1 MDRENRFYRLDLRV
15 VFASL
20 FAGWIGLAC
29 ITGCNSWVS
38 KNRDKDNHF
47 IKETRR
53 IQELMVDPDRPRLIG
68 EVTSSLGMSP
78 SHYDSYAIAASLPG
92 TGGIVRPGVQRDWI
106 LDELRVRETESPES
120 FLDDPSTAL
129 VKLRITANPCD
140 SKGDVFDVYVDNS
153 TECTATN
160 LAEGFILE
168 SRLCEMAMLQ
178 GRLRT
183 SDPKANASG
192 ELVILPTSFT
202 HQSELTPIQ
211 AVVIGGARLKEDQ
224 PIGLRIEAEF
234 RHVIVTK
241 AIEKAINS
249 RYFYKDSNKQKMVAV
264 GTSDWYV
271 GLSAVPKY
279 KHDPAHFMSVIKCTG
294 FGETE
299 DEQQERLIGC
309 RKLLTNPATSR
320 RAAAELEAIGT
331 DAAKETLI
339 AGLTS
344 LDKEVRFYSAYSLSY
359 LDCKESVPVLLELAQ
374 TTPAARELCLVGLA
388 VNEDFSAREALEQL
402 LQEKDPDLRFGAF
415 RAIRLRNPADMS
427 VKGEVIGKDVQ
438 FVQVPSSIPLLAVSL
453 QKHKELIL
461 FGNSIAITLS
471 APLSPTQLLTLT
483 PIAGNQIKLTK
494 RQGSGEIRNSVVA
507 SDVVS
512 VLRGLGNIQANY
524 NDVVHTLNQLA
535 LNQALSTPVAMN
547 PLHNQTMQIVDS
559 ANKDSKPFHDTKEV
573 NVDNASVEHANSKKS
588 SWWPAIGIRKA
599 SWSKSRRTWTKD
611 DPISNHKE
619 LPTHPELSDVELS
632 AMLDR

>member
-1 MDRENRFYRLDLRV
+1 MDRENGFYRLDRRV
-15 VFASL
+15 TIATMLV
-20 FAGWIGLAC
+20 GWIGLAC
-29 ITGCNSWVS
+29 ISGCNSWVS
-38 KNRDKDNHF
+38 KNREKDNHF

-68 EVTSSLGMSP
+68 EVTSSLGMKP
-78 SHYDSYAIAASLPG
+78 SHFDSYAIAASLPG
-92 TGGIVRPGVQRDWI
+92 TGGIVRPGMQRDWI
-106 LDELRVRETESPES
+106 LDEMRIRETESPEA

-140 SKGDVFDVYVDNS
+140 SKGDIFDVQVENS

-160 LAEGFILE
+160 LAEGYILE

-178 GRLRT
+178 GKLRT
-183 SDPKANASG
+183 SDPKAIASG
-192 ELVILPTSFT
+192 EIVILPTTFT
-202 HQSELTPIQ
+202 RQSGVTPLQ
-211 AVVIGGARLKEDQ
+211 GVVIGGAKLKEDQ
-224 PIGLRIEAEF
+224 PIGLRIEPEF

-271 GLSAVPKY
+271 GLGTVPKY

-294 FGETE
+294 FGETS
-299 DEQQERLIGC
+299 DEQQERLMGC
-309 RKLLTNPATSR
+309 RKLLADPATSR

-344 LDKEVRFYSAYSLSY
+344 SDKEVRFYSAYSLSY
-359 LDCKESVPVLLELAQ
+359 LDRRESVPVLLELAQ
-374 TTPAARELCLVGLA
+374 TTPAARELCLVGLV
-388 VNEDFSAREALEQL
+388 VNEDSSAREALEQL
-402 LQEKDPDLRFGAF
+402 LQEPDPDLRFGAF
-415 RAIRLRNPADMS
+415 RAIRLRNPTDMS
-427 VKGEVIGKDVQ
+427 VKGEVIGKDFQ

-461 FGNSIAITLS
+461 FGNSIAISLS
-471 APLSPTQLLTLT
+471 TPFSPTQLLTLT
-483 PIAGNQIKLTK
+483 PAAGSQIKLTK
-494 RQGSGEIRNSVVA
+494 RQGSGEVRNLVVG

-524 NDVVHTLNQLA
+524 NDVVHTFNQLA
-535 LNQALSTPVAMN
+535 LNHAMSTPVAMN
-547 PLHNQTMQIVDS
+547 PLHTQEMQIVD
-559 ANKDSKPFHDTKEV
+559 ATNKDSMSFHDMQEV
-573 NVDNASVEHANSKKS
+573 SVDNASVDHVNSKKS
-588 SWWPAIGIRKA
+588 SWWPAIGLRRA
-599 SWSKSRRTWTKD
+599 SWIKPKRAQAKD
-611 DPISNHKE
+611 DQVSSQME
-619 LPTHPELSDVELS
+619 LPSHHELSDEELS
-632 AMLDR
+632 AMLNR